1 MGLMDGFTQL
11 FQVMNQLVR
20 GRATAANL
28 IGLRPLVLNRQP
40 TNTASASIDVRGPER
55 GQARSVVFG

>member
-20 GRATAANL
+20 GRATANL
-28 IGLRPLVLNRQP
+28 IGLRPLVLNKQP
-40 TNTASASIDVRGPER
+40 TNTASIDVRGPER
-55 GQARSVVFG
+55 GQTRSVVFG

>member
-20 GRATAANL
+20 GRATTAANL
-28 IGLRPLVLNRQP
+28 IGLRPLVLNKQP
-40 TNTASASIDVRGPER
+40 TNVDGIDVRGPER
-55 GQARSVVFG
+55 GQTGSVVFG